1 MSNVT
6 VKFLLAG
13 LIALL
18 ILIPM
23 ALFIGSLRGKVEP
36 LAIEVRRGL
45 FEVKVQV
52 TGSLRAQMSSPVTAR
67 SGGHV
72 LAWLLP
78 EGTMVKKGDLLARF
92 DDTSIMDKVA
102 ERKID
107 LKIAQAGL
115 RKRQEELKAGQED
128 LKARITMLEADRE
141 IAETELNRLK
151 GLPRKE
157 DLERAELDY
166 DYALKILESTLA
178 DFERLKALN
187 TKGVVMAS
195 ELKDKEMAVVTARA
209 DREMAKI
216 QLRLVRDSATEQQL
230 ETARLRAEQVRID
243 LDQARHELPRQLR
256 GLQAKVTEAQAQVD
270 KSLNRLGR
278 SEKFLGDLNV
288 KSPIDGMPMYRTVH
302 GRKIVVGSTFWRSA
316 HLFDV
321 VNLSK
326 MFVQVKVL
334 ESEVRSVKEGQ
345 KAEIRVVTMPER
357 VLKGT
362 VTKVAKVG
370 KDKSEGEL
378 MTRREMRTKKAS
390 VQAFD
395 VEVTI
400 SESDPRLRPNV
411 GAEVTIFV
419 ERLENVIKVPLDG
432 VFRKNG
438 KPVVNVLGWRGA
450 RIQPVK
456 LGTVGSDWVVV
467 TDGLSEGDRVLL
479 TLPEGQGFHTNGAE
493 PETSTS
499 SEQTKTT
506 PRS

>member
-13 LIALL
+13 LLALL

-36 LAIEVRRGL
+36 LAIEVRPGP

-52 TGSLRAQMSSPVTAR
+52 NGSLRAQMSSPVTVR

-72 LAWLLP
+72 LVWLLP
-78 EGTMVKKGDLLARF
+78 EGTMVKKGDMLARF
-92 DDTSIMDKVA
+92 DDTSISDKVA

-141 IAETELNRLK
+141 IAETELKRLK

-157 DLERAELDY
+157 DLERAELDH
-166 DYALKILESTLA
+166 DYAIKILESVLA
-178 DFERLKALN
+178 DLERLKALDI
-187 TKGVVMAS
+187 KGVVMAS
-195 ELKDKEMAVVTARA
+195 ELKDKEMAVVTAKA
-209 DREMAKI
+209 DREMASI
-216 QLRLVRDSATEQQL
+216 QLQLVRDGATEQQL

-243 LDQARHELPRQLR
+243 LDQARHELPGQLR

-270 KSLNRLGR
+270 KSRNRLGR
-278 SEKFLGDLNV
+278 SEKFLGDLHV
-288 KSPIDGMPMYRTVH
+288 KSPADGMLVYRTIR
-302 GRKIVVGSTFWRSA
+302 GRKIVVGATFWRSA

-321 VNLSK
+321 VDLSK

-334 ESEVRSVKEGQ
+334 ESEVRSVKENQ
-345 KAEIRVVTMPER
+345 KVEIRVVTMPER
-357 VLKGT
+357 VLMGT

-378 MTRREMRTKKAS
+378 MTRQEMRTKAG

-395 VEVTI
+395 VRVTI

-411 GAEVTIFV
+411 GAEVTILV
-419 ERLENVIKVPLDG
+419 EKLENVIKVPLDG
-432 VFRKNG
+432 VFRKDG
-438 KPVVNVLGWRGA
+438 KPVVNVLSWRGA
-450 RIQPVK
+450 RIRPVK

-499 SEQTKTT
+499 SERTKTS